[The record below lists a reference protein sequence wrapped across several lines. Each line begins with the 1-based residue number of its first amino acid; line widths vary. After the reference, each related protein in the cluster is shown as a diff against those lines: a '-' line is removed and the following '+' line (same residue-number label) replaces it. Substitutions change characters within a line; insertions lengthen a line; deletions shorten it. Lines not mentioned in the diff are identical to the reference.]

1 MTGVATRS
9 FGSRA
14 MARSLRTAGPHR
26 AAGFSLVSAIFL
38 MVVLVV
44 LGASLV
50 TISGVQQTTTAQA
63 LQSVRANYAA
73 RAGAQ
78 WVGAQDL
85 DTWCPGPGYPMSTN
99 FTLPA
104 PLDGF
109 DIEIECERSSHL
121 LEVLP
126 ATKYFIVEVTAT
138 SGTYGGPD
146 YVRRKLRTKVIQQ

>member
-1 MTGVATRS
+1 MRGA
-9 FGSRA
+9 
-14 MARSLRTAGPHR
+14 ARRGR
-26 AAGFSLVSAIFL
+26 GFSLVSAIFL

-63 LQSVRANYAA
+63 LQSARATYAA

-85 DTWCPGPGYPMSTN
+85 DTWCPGPAFPMSTT
-99 FTLPA
+99 FALPA

-109 DIEIECERSSHL
+109 MLTIECERSSHL
-121 LEVLP
+121 LEAVP
-126 ATKYFIVEVTAT
+126 ARKYYVVDITAT
-138 SGTYGGPD
+138 SGAYGGPD
-146 YVRRKLRTKVIQQ
+146 YVRRKLRTKVIQP

>member
-1 MTGVATRS
+1 MTGA
-9 FGSRA
+9 SRG
-14 MARSLRTAGPHR
+14 AR
-26 AAGFSLVSAIFL
+26 GFSLVSAIFL

-63 LQSVRANYAA
+63 LQSVRATYAA

-85 DTWCPGPGYPMSTN
+85 DSWCPGPAYPMSTS

-104 PLDGF
+104 PLAGF
-109 DIEIECERSSHL
+109 TVTIECERSLHL
-121 LEVLP
+121 LEANP
-126 ATKYFIVEVTAT
+126 AKKYVIVDITAT

-146 YVRRKLRTKVIQQ
+146 YVRRKLRTKVIQP

>member
-1 MTGVATRS
+1 MR
-9 FGSRA
+9 
-14 MARSLRTAGPHR
+14 R

-63 LQSVRANYAA
+63 LQSARATFAA

-85 DTWCPGPGYPMSTN
+85 STWCPGPAYPMATS

-109 DIEIECERSSHL
+109 TLSIECERGAHL
-121 LEVLP
+121 LEAVP
-126 ATKYFIVEVTAT
+126 AKNYFIVEITAT

-146 YVRRKLRTKVIQQ
+146 YVRRKLRTKVVQP